1 MKIGLA
7 YDLKSAL
14 GPLPGRTDDEAEEY
28 DPPETIDALA
38 ATIEGLGHRA
48 IRLGGGVEFLT
59 QVMDTPVDLVFNIA
73 EGRGTFRSREA
84 QVPSVLEMLGI
95 PYSGSDPLTL
105 ALCLDKPSA
114 KRVAL
119 DAGVRTP
126 AYVVVEGPQDING
139 PQALEGPRELE
150 GMADGRLAYPL
161 VVKPS
166 FEGSSK
172 GIHQNSR
179 VESPSELAQALQA
192 LFRAYHQPALVE
204 QFIPGTEVTV
214 GVVGSAPPR
223 VLAVMEVVPQTG
235 LAEAFMY
242 TLEVK
247 RQWRDLVSYRCPPHL
262 PESCLQEIEATA
274 LTLFRALGCRDVARF
289 DFRVDSSYRVYFL
302 EANPLPG
309 LGSYS
314 DVPIMASLTGWTYA
328 QLIETILNSALAR
341 HGLLELHHAHRPGL

>member
-1 MKIGLA
+1 MRIGLT
-7 YDLKSAL
+7 YDLKVPL
-14 GPLPGRTDDEAEEY
+14 GARPGRPDDEAEEY

-38 ATIEGLGHRA
+38 ATIEGLGHRVA
-48 IRLGGGVEFLT
+48 RLGGGAEFLAR
-59 QVMDTPVDLVFNIA
+59 VLDTSVDLVFNIA

-84 QVPSVLEMLGI
+84 QVPGVLEMLGI

-114 KRVAL
+114 KRVAQ

-126 AYVVVEGPQDING
+126 DYAVAEGLQD
-139 PQALEGPRELE
+139 LEQHV
-150 GMADGRLAYPL
+150 DGRLTFPL

-172 GIHQNSR
+172 GIRQSSR
-179 VESPSELAQALQA
+179 VEDPRSLAQAVATLVQDY
-192 LFRAYHQPALVE
+192 RQPALME
-204 QFIPGTEVTV
+204 RFIPGIEITV
-214 GVVGSAPPR
+214 AVLGTPPR
-223 VLAVMEVVPQTG
+223 VMGVMEVAPQAG
-235 LAEAFMY
+235 PDEQFMY

-247 RQWRDLVSYRCPPHL
+247 REWREVVSYRCPPHL
-262 PESCLQEIEATA
+262 PASCIQEIEAAA
-274 LTLFRALGCRDVARF
+274 LTLFQALGCRDVARF

-314 DVPIMASLTGWTYA
+314 DVPIMASLVGWTYPR
-328 QLIETILNSALAR
+328 LVETILASALGR
-341 HGLLELHHAHRPGL
+341 HGLLEPHHAHRPGV